1 MDETGMV
8 FALGNEAA
16 DKMREPH
23 VIKKETPDDGRRH
36 KKAVFVE

>member
-23 VIKKETPDDGRRH
+23 VLKKETP
-36 KKAVFVE
+36 KVASAPVLYC